1 MAAITPPLW
10 MRPSSFPPPRGA
22 RPAAV
27 RPVRNSTPRPGNPV
41 LAISVYS
48 PAGAARP
55 AAGLREERGS
65 DAGQGGRSPAAG
77 EAGADGVRGVVD
89 RSVPDRIR
97 MPRRALLLAATA
109 AAATA
114 GCSVPA
120 PRRRGPV
127 ADPAPGLAI
136 ASGRRALVM
145 QLLAHPDDD
154 LYFMNPDTREALD
167 AGTPVVCVYLTAG
180 EADGVNK
187 IPGAPRP
194 APDRAAY
201 SSARHQGLRQAY
213 AELLGLDRFT
223 PWQKSVVT
231 LAGGHRAERDVLA
244 DGARRVELVFLNT
257 AMHTARG
264 RLGLPSLWQ
273 DRRLVLRTVVADGS
287 PLERAG
293 SYTYDGLVDVLAGLL
308 EQYRPTVVHTLDPD
322 PDLQFSSEY
331 ERRRDSEQRGY
342 SDHADH
348 TAAGSFAWA
357 ALIRWVARTTAA
369 GEPVPGFAV
378 ASFRGYYNRHWPKN
392 LPPEVLE
399 RKAAHLVPYGGAP
412 DWECGNPSGCGDY
425 NVGGDRPLT
434 NRKGW
439 VRSTHHRYPGPRAH
453 VAAGA
458 DGRLTVYG
466 VLGLRAVRW
475 RESAPGSGLF
485 EAADDLGGGPLAP
498 VLGAA
503 ATADGRHLLFGLR
516 FAALGGH
523 GSDNEREIVLL
534 EQGGPGGPFRAW
546 RGLGNP
552 APGADHGRR
561 IGVPV
566 AVTAP
571 DGRVHLFVRNAEK
584 GLSTRVRDAGS
595 GRWSAWRD
603 LGGGEVQD
611 GPTAVVDTA
620 GRVHVYAAGHHSVHH
635 WTQDAPGTEVTAR
648 AQLTDAPTP
657 AHAPGA
663 LPAPDGS
670 VELYYRPAAR
680 PGLAVVR
687 SAGGAAPRF
696 GGYGPVTAAA
706 APGGP
711 VLLGRT
717 PEGRIRLRTA
727 GGSAV
732 RSRGPVALDGAALH
746 VGADG
751 QPVVVGVGTD
761 AAPWA
766 WRPRTEDGPA
776 STPAP

>member
-1 MAAITPPLW
+1 
-10 MRPSSFPPPRGA
+10 
-22 RPAAV
+22 
-27 RPVRNSTPRPGNPV
+27 
-41 LAISVYS
+41 
-48 PAGAARP
+48 
-55 AAGLREERGS
+55 
-65 DAGQGGRSPAAG
+65 
-77 EAGADGVRGVVD
+77 
-89 RSVPDRIR
+89 
-97 MPRRALLLAATA
+97 MPRRTLLLAAGAT
-109 AAATA
+109 AATA
-114 GCSVPA
+114 GCAVPA
-120 PRRRGPV
+120 PRRRGPE

-136 ASGRRALVM
+136 ASTRRALVL

-167 AGTPVVCVYLTAG
+167 AGTPLVCVYLTAG

-201 SSARHQGLRQAY
+201 SSSRHQGLRQAY

-223 PWQKSVVT
+223 PWQKSVAA
-231 LAGGHRAERDVLA
+231 LHGGHRAEVNVLT
-244 DGARRVELVFLNT
+244 DGVRRVELVFLNT
-257 AMHTARG
+257 AMHTGRG
-264 RLGLPSLWQ
+264 RPGLPSLWR
-273 DRRLVLRTVVADGS
+273 DRRLVLRTVVADNS

-293 SYTYDGLVDVLAGLL
+293 SYTYESLIDVLAGLL

-348 TAAGSFAWA
+348 TAAGCFAWA
-357 ALIRWVARTTAA
+357 ALIRWVARATGR
-369 GEPVPGFAV
+369 GEPVPGFVV

-392 LPPEVLE
+392 LPPAVLE

-439 VRSTHHRYPGPRAH
+439 VRSTHHRYPGPRAQ

-458 DGRLTVYG
+458 DGRLTGYG

-475 RESAPGSGLF
+475 RESAPGSG
-485 EAADDLGGGPLAP
+485 AWDAPDDLGGGPLAP

-503 ATADGRHLLFGLR
+503 VTADGRQLLFGLR

-523 GSDNEREIVLL
+523 GADNEREIVLL
-534 EQGGPGGPFRAW
+534 EQRSPGGPFLAW
-546 RGLGNP
+546 QGLGNP
-552 APGADHGRR
+552 ATGPDHGRL
-561 IGVPV
+561 IGTPT

-584 GLSTRVRDAGS
+584 GLSTRVRDAVT
-595 GRWSAWRD
+595 GRWSGWRD
-603 LGGGEVQD
+603 MGGGEIQD
-611 GPTAVVDTA
+611 GVTALVDTA
-620 GRVHVYAAGHHSVHH
+620 GRVHVYAAGHHAVHH
-635 WTQDAPGTEVTAR
+635 WTQDAPDTDVTAR
-648 AQLTDAPTP
+648 TQLTGFPVP

-680 PGLAVVR
+680 ERLVAVRV
-687 SAGGAAPRF
+687 GAAPAPRF

-706 APGGP
+706 SPAGP
-711 VLLGRT
+711 VLLGRSA
-717 PEGRIRLRTA
+717 EGRILIRTA
-727 GGSAV
+727 EGTAV

-746 VGADG
+746 LDAPDG
-751 QPVVVGVGTD
+751 RPVVVGFGPD
-761 AAPWA
+761 AAPWV
-766 WRPRTEDGPA
+766 WRPHMGPRLP
-776 STPAP
+776 TPAP

>member
-1 MAAITPPLW
+1 MAAITPPPRV
-10 MRPSSFPPPRGA
+10 RPLPSRPGA
-22 RPAAV
+22 RPVAV
-27 RPVRNSTPRPGNPV
+27 RPVRNSTPRPGNPAV
-41 LAISVYS
+41 AISVYS

-97 MPRRALLLAATA
+97 MPRRALLLA

-223 PWQKSVVT
+223 PWQRSVVT
-231 LAGGHRAERDVLA
+231 LADGHRAELDVLA

-552 APGADHGRR
+552 SASADHGRR

-611 GPTAVVDTA
+611 GLTAVVDTA

-635 WTQDAPGTEVTAR
+635 WTQDAPDTEVTAR

-751 QPVVVGVGTD
+751 QPVVVGFGTD